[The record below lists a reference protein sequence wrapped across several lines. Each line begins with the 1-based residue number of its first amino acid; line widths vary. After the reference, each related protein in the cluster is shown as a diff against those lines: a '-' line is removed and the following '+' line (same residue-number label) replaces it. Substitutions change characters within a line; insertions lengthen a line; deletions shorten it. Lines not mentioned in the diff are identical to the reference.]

1 MLSMIRHHLATAT
14 VVIANGYILFFFSER
29 VFWSFWRPA
38 DTSRE
43 VLATWL
49 AYCLLGW
56 IFLDLVRRFK
66 VASFPS
72 LFLCGAVFG
81 WVGEGVVVDTLY
93 GGPTNPFPLSIS
105 WTGLAW
111 HALLSVGVG
120 WYLIG
125 KALTQDKPT
134 RTAWLS
140 LAVGIGWGLWA
151 VWWQAELGM
160 ETNTSVLGFAL
171 HALLCSV
178 PFFVSWLVIAV
189 ARPDWFNRGKRA
201 AFVLW
206 GLVVVI
212 FLAARVPARPLVAS
226 ILPML
231 LSICLVALRRTAL
244 RSQLPDLLDEILG
257 RIRPLNILVLVLIP
271 VSAII
276 VYAGFRTLS
285 LVVPTNVV
293 LYLITMPLG
302 FWFFFRSL
310 WLTFRPRNA

>member
-1 MLSMIRHHLATAT
+1 MIRHHLAAAP
-14 VVIANGYILFFFSER
+14 VVLANGYILFFFSER
-29 VFWSFWRPA
+29 IFWSFLRPA
-38 DTSRE
+38 DTPRE
-43 VLATWL
+43 LMVTWF
-49 AYCLLGW
+49 AYCLLGC

-93 GGPTNPFPLSIS
+93 GDPTNPFPLSIS

-125 KALTQDKPT
+125 RVLTQDKPN

-140 LAVGIGWGLWA
+140 LAVGVGWGLWA
-151 VWWQAELGM
+151 VWWQTELGM
-160 ETNTSVLGFAL
+160 KTNTSVSGFAL

-178 PFFVSWLVIAV
+178 PFLVSWWVIAV
-189 ARPDWFNRGKRA
+189 ARPDWFKGGKLA
-201 AFVLW
+201 ALVLW

-212 FLAARVPARPLVAS
+212 FLAARVPSRPATAL
-226 ILPML
+226 IFPML
-231 LSICLVALRRTAL
+231 LLICLVALRRNAR
-244 RSQLPDLLDEILG
+244 RSQAPDLLDGILG
-257 RIRPLNILVLVLIP
+257 RIRLLSIPVLIVIP
-271 VSAII
+271 VSAIV
-276 VYAGFRTLS
+276 VYAGFRTLN

-293 LYLITMPLG
+293 LYVITMPLG

-310 WLTFRPRNA
+310 WLTFRQRSA